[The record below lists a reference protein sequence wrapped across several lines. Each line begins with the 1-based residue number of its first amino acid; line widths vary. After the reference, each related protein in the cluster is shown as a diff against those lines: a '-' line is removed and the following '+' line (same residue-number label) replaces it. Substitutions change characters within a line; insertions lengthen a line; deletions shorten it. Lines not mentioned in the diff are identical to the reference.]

1 MNRMRLQLTSTLGEL
16 PIWKTQIEMARPGR
30 ALIELFEQ
38 ESRLPGV
45 ILMEKQLLRG
55 MVSRRR
61 LFEQI
66 SRPYGQELFARR
78 SIEVLYGFLE
88 SEILVLSKDTSIV
101 EATQTALRRSAQ
113 LIYEPLLVELGD
125 DGYGVLDFYQ
135 LLLACSQIPDLAL
148 DCLEEAEQETRTVE
162 ANLIQLQNN
171 YTYHL
176 QMEKM
181 AALGQLVAGVAHEI
195 NNPMNFIYG
204 NLSHAENYIQELLEI
219 VDLYEDKGSAS
230 SEVRSKLQDLD
241 YQFIK
246 SDLPK
251 LLTSLKMGAERI
263 KEIVASLRNFSR
275 VDETEYKTVDIHEG
289 IDSTLMILRSRLKAS
304 SQRPEIQV
312 VKDYADLPLVEC
324 HAGQLNQ
331 VFMNILANAID
342 ALEERDSDRSES
354 EINEKPSQITIRTSV
369 IDQQWV
375 QVAIAD
381 NGSGIPP
388 QVHKQI
394 FNPFFTT
401 KPIGKGT
408 GMGLSISYQII
419 TERHGGKLE
428 CLSTPDG
435 TEFVVQIPIKQRHC
449 KSS

>member
-1 MNRMRLQLTSTLGEL
+1 MRLQITSTLGEL
-16 PIWKTQIEMARPGR
+16 PTWKTEIEINRPGR
-30 ALIELFEQ
+30 ALIERFEQ

-45 ILMEKQLLRG
+45 ILTEKKSLRG
-55 MVSRRR
+55 MISRRR

-88 SEILVLSKDTSIV
+88 SEVLILSKDISIV
-101 EATQTALRRSAQ
+101 EATQTALRRPAH
-113 LIYEPLLVELGD
+113 LIYEPLLIELAAD
-125 DGYGVLDFYQ
+125 SYGVIDFYQ

-148 DCLEEAEQETRTVE
+148 DCLEEAEQEAQAIE
-162 ANLIQLQNN
+162 ANFIQLQNN

-195 NNPMNFIYG
+195 NNPMNFICG
-204 NLSHAENYIQELLEI
+204 NLSHAEDYIQELLEI
-219 VDLYEDKGSAS
+219 VDLYESHGST
-230 SEVRSKLQDLD
+230 SKRVQSRLQDFD
-241 YQFIK
+241 YEFIK

-251 LLTSLKMGAERI
+251 LLASLKMGAERI

-275 VDETEYKTVDIHEG
+275 LDETEYKAVDIHEG

-304 SQRPEIQV
+304 SQHPEIQV
-312 VKDYADLPLVEC
+312 VKDYGDLPRVEC

-342 ALEERDSDRSES
+342 ALEERDSDRTES
-354 EINEKPSQITIRTSV
+354 ELNEKPSQITICTSA

-375 QVAIAD
+375 QIAIAD

-388 QVHKQI
+388 HVQKQI

-419 TERHGGKLE
+419 TDRHGGKLE
-428 CLSTPDG
+428 CLSTLEAG
-435 TEFVVQIPIKQRHC
+435 TEFIVQIPIKQRR
-449 KSS
+449 KSE

>member
-1 MNRMRLQLTSTLGEL
+1 MRLQITSTLGEL
-16 PIWKTQIEMARPGR
+16 PTWKIQIEISRPGR
-30 ALIELFEQ
+30 ALIEQFEQ

-45 ILMEKQLLRG
+45 ILTEKNSLRG
-55 MVSRRR
+55 MISRGR

-66 SRPYGQELFARR
+66 SRPYGQELFAGR

-88 SEILVLSKDTSIV
+88 SEILILSKDISIV
-101 EATQTALRRSAQ
+101 EATQTALRRSAH
-113 LIYEPLLVELGD
+113 LIYDPLLVELAD
-125 DGYGVLDFYQ
+125 NSYGVLDFYQ

-148 DCLEEAEQETRTVE
+148 DCLEEAEQEAQAIE
-162 ANLIQLQNN
+162 ANFIQLQNN

-219 VDLYEDKGSAS
+219 VDLYKSDDPAS
-230 SEVRSKLQDLD
+230 KVRSKLQDFD
-241 YQFIK
+241 YEFIK
-246 SDLPK
+246 IDLPK

-275 VDETEYKTVDIHEG
+275 LDETEYKAVNIHEG
-289 IDSTLMILRSRLKAS
+289 IDSTLMILRSRFKATA
-304 SQRPEIQV
+304 QRPEIQV
-312 VKDYADLPLVEC
+312 MKDYGDLPLVEC

-342 ALEERDSDRSES
+342 ALEERDSDRPASELHAQ
-354 EINEKPSQITIRTSV
+354 PSQITIRTAT
-369 IDQQWV
+369 IDSQWV

-388 QVHKQI
+388 QVQKQI

-419 TERHGGKLE
+419 TDRHGGKLE
-428 CLSTPDG
+428 CLSTPEIG
-435 TEFVVQIPIKQRHC
+435 TEFVVQIPIQQRRR
-449 KSS
+449 KSE